1 MKNNFVPRD
10 VSWLSFNARVLQEA
24 NDTTV
29 PLSERI
35 KFLGIHSNNQDE
47 FFRVRVA
54 GLKRIISL
62 GEKKNASPNRK
73 TLKIEQ
79 EAADEMEQ
87 IQSIVLQQQN
97 EFNRIWK
104 NILEELAKEKIFLKT
119 NEDLN
124 AEQKKFV
131 EDFFDETVESNVIPL
146 LLNSHTKFPYLR
158 DKSIYL
164 GIAMRKNDTA
174 YDQKFALIEVPVTAV
189 GRFVQLPSKTGETNI
204 ILLEDVIRYNLKY
217 IFSYF
222 EYDVFEA
229 HIFKVTKD
237 AEFDVDNDINTSIQ
251 QKVEKGVKNRRKGKP
266 VRFVYDKQMNA
277 ALLTFLIRK
286 LGLSQ
291 KDSIIPGGRIHN
303 FRHFMDFPDIIK
315 SKSRRKSNRSID
327 HPAFPSNIR
336 VTDVIT
342 NRDVL
347 ISTPYHTFT
356 PLITLLRE
364 AAMDPDV
371 ISIKL
376 AAYRLASHSKIINA
390 LINAVRNGKEVT
402 VMMELKA
409 RFDEEANLMWKEIL
423 EEEGVKVLV
432 GIPNMKVHAK
442 ICVIKKRV
450 RKGKILQ
457 YGFVSTGNLNE
468 KTAKIYGDHTLLTSN
483 RMVMA
488 DINKIFKYIQY
499 YETTSVESLRKCD
512 TLLVCP
518 VEMRDEI
525 IKLIDN
531 EIKLAKAK
539 KPAMMIIKINS
550 LSDRTLI
557 SKLYEAAEAGVEIKL
572 VVRGI
577 FCALTENKKF
587 SKNIYAISIVDEY
600 LEHARVMIFNNGGK
614 ERIFISSADWMVR
627 NLDHR
632 IEAAIEVTDAA
643 IKQELKDIMNIQL
656 SDNVKARL
664 HNANNKYVPTNR
676 RKPIRSQL
684 EIYKYLQSKAN
695 KETENNSK

>member
-1 MKNNFVPRD
+1 MKNNFAPRD

-189 GRFVQLPSKTGETNI
+189 GRFVHLPSKTGETNI

-315 SKSRRKSNRSID
+315 SKSRRKSNRPID